1 MIKIPA
7 VNRGFP
13 MTKTIRILFLL
24 AAFVQS
30 LHANDERHVVLT
42 MIVKNESRIIERMLD
57 SVQNVVDGI
66 SICDTGSTDNTVEV
80 IERYMKEH
88 NLPGKVHYHPWK
100 NFGYNRTMSVEL
112 AKKTVEELGLPL
124 ENTYLLLLDADML
137 LEVHPQFNKRHL
149 NADSYLVTQK
159 STVHTYDNTRLIRAS
174 LPWKCVG
181 VTHEYWDC
189 KEAKSMGRLQ
199 TVSIDDKND
208 GGCKSDKFERDIR
221 LLTQGLVDEP
231 DNVRYMF
238 YLAQSYK
245 DTKQHDK
252 ASTWYQKRI
261 EAGGWYEEVWYS
273 KLMLGD
279 MNLADGNWNKA
290 LEYYLDAFQ
299 YNPKRAEPLY
309 KIAHYYRNKGD
320 KELGYI
326 FAKRASQISF
336 PHDQLLF
343 VYHNVYDYQIDE
355 ELSIVSDRTP
365 FKHDG
370 LLAANRL
377 LLKRSVPD
385 YIKNQTHKNLIFYVE
400 NLPNTHIHPLH
411 LELPFIREG
420 LNIRYNLMHS
430 SIQKNDT
437 GYTLICRAVN
447 YLQKGAVSH
456 WSQDPEDKTIRTKNY
471 LVELDKN
478 FKLLSQKEIVDKTT
492 FNPTWWVRFEGHE
505 DCRLF
510 NFKNEPHYICTTANT
525 HPDNVC
531 QSLGKISPD
540 CTVNTLVPL
549 HGPDPKRCE
558 KNWLPIVQDDN
569 LFVLY
574 SYDPITIL
582 QINPETG
589 ATTPSKVIT
598 PKYDFSRFRGSAA
611 PIAFDDGY
619 LVLVHEVVWT
629 GERIYLHRFLQ
640 LDKNFNIT
648 KASLP
653 FTFQHQGVEYC
664 CGMTLDHA
672 GKNLV
677 MPISLED
684 ASGYIY
690 TLDVERVR
698 AILDPL
704 NF

>member
-1 MIKIPA
+1 
-7 VNRGFP
+7 
-13 MTKTIRILFLL
+13 MTKTIRIALF
-24 AAFVQS
+24 S
-30 LHANDERHVVLT
+30 LVLMMVAGLQADERHVVLT

-57 SVQNVVDGI
+57 SVQGVVDCI

-80 IERYMKEH
+80 IEHYMKEH

-112 AKKTVEELGLPL
+112 AKKTAEELGYPL
-124 ENTYLLLLDADML
+124 ANTYLLLLDADML
-137 LEVHPQFNKRHL
+137 LEVHPFFNKQFL
-149 NADSYLVTQK
+149 TADSYLVTQK

-189 KEAKSMGRLQ
+189 KEAKSMGRLH
-199 TVSIDDKND
+199 TLSIDDKND

-252 ASTWYQKRI
+252 AAHWYQKRI
-261 EAGGWYEEVWYS
+261 DSGGWYEEIWYS

-279 MNLADGNWNKA
+279 MHATDGHWNKA
-290 LEYYLDAFQ
+290 LESYLDAFQ

-309 KIAHYYRNKGD
+309 KIARYYRMKGD
-320 KELGYI
+320 KELGYL
-326 FAKRASQISF
+326 FAKRASQIPF
-336 PHDQLLF
+336 PRDQLLF

-355 ELSIVSDRTP
+355 ELSIVSDRTA

-385 YIKNQTHKNLIFYVE
+385 YIKDQTHRNLLFYVE
-400 NLPNTHIHPLH
+400 NLQNTSVHPIN

-430 SIQKNDT
+430 SIQRNDT

-471 LVELDKN
+471 LVELDKD
-478 FKLLSQKEIVDKTT
+478 FKLISQKEIVDKTT
-492 FNPTWWVRFEGHE
+492 FNPTWWVRFQGHE

-510 NFKNEPHYICTTANT
+510 TLNNEPHYICTTANT
-525 HPDNVC
+525 HPDNIA
-531 QSLGKISPD
+531 QSLAKISPD
-540 CTVNTLVPL
+540 CTVNSLVPL

-558 KNWLPIVQDDN
+558 KNWLPFVKDDK
-569 LFVLY
+569 LFVIY
-574 SYDPITIL
+574 SYDPLTIL
-582 QINPETG
+582 HINCETG
-589 ATTPSKVIT
+589 ETEPAHVI
-598 PKYDFSRFRGSAA
+598 PQKYDFSRFRGSCA

-619 LVLVHEVVWT
+619 LVLVHEVVWN

-640 LDKNFNIT
+640 LDSNFNVT

-653 FTFQHQGVEYC
+653 FTFTHTGVEYS
-664 CGMTLDHA
+664 CGMTLDHT
-672 GKNLV
+672 GKKLV

-684 ASGYIY
+684 ASGELR
-690 TLDVERVR
+690 TMDVDHVR
-698 AILDPL
+698 ALLEPL